1 MLNGNIMIVSD
12 RPEVLGELE
21 SIIGAGDHLSLAV
34 PDGDEALRMLRDAM
48 VPDLVIS
55 DLGSEH
61 SLEGIDYV
69 WRFREM
75 NRLGRH
81 MVIVEDGAPFSRA
94 PGEAERGAEVFT
106 PLRRPFRLTE
116 VRDTIDTAMRR
127 VERDIGSLRG
137 EMWREV
143 DRLQRAVRDVQQETV
158 TALAATIAARD
169 PYMHGHGIRVAA
181 LCVRVGRLLRLGEK
195 DLGTLED
202 AAVLHEI
209 GKGSVPVELLH
220 KTEPLSA
227 AELERIRA
235 HARTGAEIV
244 RQVPSLRRVAPLIEH
259 QGTDHRE
266 LGRYLDAGSVDF
278 LLAGILRVVDAYDA
292 MTHPR
297 SYRGALPRDYWEPFL
312 EQGAGHSLNPSA
324 VRALLKAVR
333 RDQAEAPPLAA

>member
-1 MLNGNIMIVSD
+1 MLSGNIMIVSD

-21 SIIGAGDHLSLAV
+21 PIIEAGDHLSLAV
-34 PDGDEALRMLRDAM
+34 PDGDEALRMLRDAV

-69 WRFREM
+69 WRFREV
-75 NRLGRH
+75 NRVGRH
-81 MVIVEDGAPFSRA
+81 MVIVEDGAPFSR
-94 PGEAERGAEVFT
+94 PPRVVEGGAEAFT

-116 VRDTIDTAMRR
+116 VRDTIDTAIRR

-143 DRLQRAVRDVQQETV
+143 DRLHQTVRDVRQETV

-169 PYMHGHGIRVAA
+169 PYMHGHATRVAA
-181 LCVRVGRLLRLGEK
+181 LCLRVGRLLRLGEK
-195 DLGTLED
+195 DLGALED

-266 LGRYLDAGSVDF
+266 LARHVEPGSADF
-278 LLAGILRVVDAYDA
+278 LLAGILHVVDAYDA
-292 MTHPR
+292 MTHAR
-297 SYRGALPRDYWEPFL
+297 SYRGALSRDYWEPFL
-312 EQGAGHSLNPSA
+312 EQGAGHALNPLA
-324 VRALLKAVR
+324 VRALLQAVR
-333 RDQAEAPPLAA
+333 RDEAQAPPLAA